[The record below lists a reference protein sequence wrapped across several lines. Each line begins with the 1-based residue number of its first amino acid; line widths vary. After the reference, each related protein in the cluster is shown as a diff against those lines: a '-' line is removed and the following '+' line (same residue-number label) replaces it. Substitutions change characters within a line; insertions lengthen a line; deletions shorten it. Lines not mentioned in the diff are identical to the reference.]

1 MTTERKTRSSAA
13 RTQLDRND
21 WIEAAIEV
29 LADQGV
35 AGLRVEVLAK
45 NFGVTKGS
53 FYWHFKDRQDL
64 LNAVLQEWKEGR
76 LRDIEKQ
83 STAVLGKELEQ
94 IHHVI
99 DVYSAVRNRKGISI
113 ELAVRDWAR
122 HDPTISAVVEEVDS
136 YRLECTRKLF
146 VTLGLSDDEARARSL
161 LVFAYVFGHSLMAY
175 DRSNPKVPEFKRW
188 IAERITGR

>member
-1 MTTERKTRSSAA
+1 MSTERKPRAP

-21 WIEAAIEV
+21 WIEAAIDV

-35 AGLRVEVLAK
+35 NGLRVEVLAK

-53 FYWHFKDRQDL
+53 FYWHFRDRQDL
-64 LNAVLQEWKEGR
+64 LDAVLQVWKEGR

-83 STAVLGKELEQ
+83 TTATPGKELQQ

-122 HDPTISAVVEEVDS
+122 HDPRVNAVVEEVDA
-136 YRLECTRKLF
+136 YRLACTRKLF
-146 VTLGLSDDEARARSL
+146 VACGLPDDEARARSI

-175 DRSNPKVPEFKRW
+175 DRSDPKVPEFKRW
-188 IAERITGR
+188 IAERIASR